1 MTAGTVCGAAVLVAS
16 ACRISV
22 SSEESR
28 TLFRDT
34 NLLFSSIINLMR
46 SEYDIAIILL
56 NNFTFLFL
64 PQKNQKIDLYF
75 PRKIVFQKMSSAIV
89 FPKDFKTS
97 NVTISPVKVMDSG
110 AKQAYLNYEGRALM
124 MQVSALSVPYGMSV
138 FDKAGPV
145 KYSVDLSLKG
155 YDGDNVKVQQ
165 IYNAFNSLDELM
177 IDMGVKLSK
186 QWFKSELSRDI
197 IKAFYTPSVRFSK
210 DAEGNVKPYP
220 PTLKIQLKQ
229 REGKFETAV
238 YDEKKRP
245 MTDIP
250 LEDVLVKGAVIS
262 SLIQCTG
269 VWFAGSKFGLSWKA
283 IQIKADHL
291 PESIRGFAFRE
302 EDEVAAAAAKAAS
315 AATAPSSSSN
325 HFESLAEDDEA
336 DGADGEVLVQP
347 AVAAVAAVAAPPDD
361 DDEADIVEPIVV
373 PKKATTVTAA
383 KVVKKVIAKK

>member
-1 MTAGTVCGAAVLVAS
+1 
-16 ACRISV
+16 
-22 SSEESR
+22 
-28 TLFRDT
+28 
-34 NLLFSSIINLMR
+34 
-46 SEYDIAIILL
+46 
-56 NNFTFLFL
+56 
-64 PQKNQKIDLYF
+64 
-75 PRKIVFQKMSSAIV
+75 MSSAIV

-110 AKQAYLNYEGRALM
+110 AKQAYLNYDGRALM

-165 IYNAFNSLDELM
+165 IYTAFSSLDDYM
-177 IDMGVKLSK
+177 IDMGVKFSK

-229 REGKFETAV
+229 RENKFETAV

-250 LEDVLVKGAVIS
+250 LEDILVKGATIS

-302 EDEVAAAAAKAAS
+302 EDEAAAAAASKATM
-315 AATAPSSSSN
+315 AAPAAQSSN
-325 HFESLAEDDEA
+325 HFQTLAEDEDEL
-336 DGADGEVLVQP
+336 DDEP
-347 AVAAVAAVAAPPDD
+347 AVHKSSVPAVAAVAAPPDD
-361 DDEADIVEPIVV
+361 DDEADIVEPIMV
-373 PKKATTVTAA
+373 PKKTVTTAS
-383 KVVKKVIAKK
+383 KVVKRVISTKK